1 MWLQKRFWLS
11 LLEKWEENA
20 YSDPPFSLGLLI
32 QDVRGWAIL
41 KMAVIQNVN
50 GFAL

>member
-1 MWLQKRFWLS
+1 MALIIGKMGR
-11 LLEKWEENA
+11 KTRIVIRH
-20 YSDPPFSLGLLI
+20 FSLGLLI

-41 KMAVIQNVN
+41 KMVVIQNVN

>member
-1 MWLQKRFWLS
+1 MWLQNVFGSHYWKNG
-11 LLEKWEENA
+11 KENA

-41 KMAVIQNVN
+41 KMVVIQM
-50 GFAL
+50 